1 MRIKIY
7 VVKEEN
13 EDRNQFSMYPTFMFR
28 KPESDAERG
37 RPSVSKPISNVKK
50 SMQWSSDS
58 ESEVS
63 SIGSDNENEAVVSDN
78 EAPDYDSNT
87 SVQSLLIELRRTGRC
102 NLIKVTVTR
111 TSVIYNLFI

>member
-1 MRIKIY
+1 
-7 VVKEEN
+7 
-13 EDRNQFSMYPTFMFR
+13 MYPTFMFR